1 MGAFSTGVQAGAQ
14 TPVANPFGAIL
25 SRFNEAQARR
35 MKEDDERKKEEF
47 QLKKALEVLSKQNEY
62 ETSQKQEAR
71 SYEEGKQRREEGLEK
86 RKSLFDAYT
95 SGELN
100 LSDEEA
106 QGLLEEF
113 GLSKGARPAQPAQ
126 RSVLPEVQGDKTQR
140 LLELTGL
147 SMPTKKQGATSTAK
161 GIVQQAGIAPRD
173 RINESMKNKKQ
184 RLEIE
189 KLEMELDPE
198 AGQRKAAQ
206 KGAEEA
212 TKKAFES
219 SEKLGQAIRRLSVI
233 NKQFK
238 EALPSGNKTPA
249 QQRVAAF
256 TDVIGA
262 KTGLKP
268 NPRLLALK
276 KNVRPMAINLIR
288 LFGEVGNL
296 SQSEQQGAMDTV
308 EMEGLTDT
316 ERMASVKQFAEFA
329 LAGSTPEAINYM
341 MKQKDIKDIISLFE
355 IDLPQASQEETGG
368 TSLSAEQRSAL
379 IEKIRAKNANR

>member
-62 ETSQKQEAR
+62 ETSQKQEER

-147 SMPTKKQGATSTAK
+147 SMPTKRQGVTSTAK
-161 GIVQQAGIAPRD
+161 GIVQQAGIAPRS
-173 RINESMKNKKQ
+173 RINESMANKEK
-184 RLEIE
+184 RLRIQ
-189 KLEMELDPE
+189 KLENELDPE
-198 AGQRKAAQ
+198 TKQKNVENKLKDKLREKELSKAAELLPKLDQATEAIKSLKAQYYRGDTPRSVKKGDILGGFLSRAAGVKQGAEAKLGANAELQTYINNRKAFASLIS
-206 KGAEEA
+206 KGGFMESGVLTNQDINRVLDALPTSGSTKEEA
-212 TKKAFES
+212 NANWREIEGILGSARSKYEA
-219 SEKLGQAIRRLSVI
+219 KL
-233 NKQFK
+233 N
-238 EALPSGNKTPA
+238 
-249 QQRVAAF
+249 
-256 TDVIGA
+256 
-262 KTGLKP
+262 
-268 NPRLLALK
+268 
-276 KNVRPMAINLIR
+276 
-288 LFGEVGNL
+288 GEDSAE
-296 SQSEQQGAMDTV
+296 SQSEGKTST
-308 EMEGLTDT
+308 GIKFK
-316 ERMASVKQFAEFA
+316 RKQ
-329 LAGSTPEAINYM
+329 
-341 MKQKDIKDIISLFE
+341 
-355 IDLPQASQEETGG
+355 
-368 TSLSAEQRSAL
+368 
-379 IEKIRAKNANR
+379 